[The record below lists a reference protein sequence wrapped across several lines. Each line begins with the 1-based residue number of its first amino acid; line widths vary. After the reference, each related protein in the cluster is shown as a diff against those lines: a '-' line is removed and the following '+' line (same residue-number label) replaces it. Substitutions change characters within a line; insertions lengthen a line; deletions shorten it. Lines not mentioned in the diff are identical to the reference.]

1 MGVIGGADKCIWE
14 SEKER
19 EERLKRE
26 KEKIEKEIIFG
37 KMTEEEKRE
46 LREKRKNEILT
57 SDDPELDE
65 IGYINICFEAVA
77 WDYFPP
83 NVDVKCTKRRA
94 LLFIEGYIKPEE
106 FQEYIDALKEAGYA
120 LNEKGIAYTHDDY
133 FNELVHR
140 KQEERAMHGDME
152 KQGIEVNHGDKERQT
167 VTPEDIAK
175 QTKDMPEGKINPIA
189 QWLKEKV
196 DKFLGR

>member
-1 MGVIGGADKCIWE
+1 MGVIGGIDKCKWE
-14 SEKER
+14 SEEERAERIRR
-19 EERLKRE
+19 EEKELE
-26 KEKIEKEIIFG
+26 EKIKFE

-46 LREKRKNEILT
+46 LREQRKNELLT
-57 SDDPELDE
+57 SDDPELDK
-65 IGYINICFEAVA
+65 IGYINICFEAETF
-77 WDYFPP
+77 DYFPP

-140 KQEERAMHGDME
+140 KQEERAKHGDME

-175 QTKDMPEGKINPIA
+175 QTKDMPEEKINPIA
-189 QWLKEKV
+189 QWFKERV
-196 DKFLGR
+196 YKFLGR